1 MIIMMD
7 NFQLSIMIT
16 DKHVYLGRKYENN
29 GEKIPE
35 KTLLSNLCAEFWVC
49 WKEKEWVV

>member
-1 MIIMMD
+1 MESS
-7 NFQLSIMIT
+7 QLLEI
-16 DKHVYLGRKYENN
+16 YLGRKYENN

-49 WKEKEWVV
+49 WKEKERLFEK